1 MKTIKSPEWD
11 FFCLNRNMHVFT
23 LAGKDTCRAKRFLL
37 IAQISHL
44 QTCEGLRTK
53 VDQPFVAAITITY
66 V

>member
-1 MKTIKSPEWD
+1 
-11 FFCLNRNMHVFT
+11 MHVFT